1 MLESIERFIDQI
13 PDIVVGQLIDVV
25 KDSVARC
32 GIYFRIFGRIK
43 SFDSLKSKTQIKTY
57 NSEHKLQDLF
67 GIRIAVYF
75 KDDIDIC
82 EKIIR
87 TKFSVDEKNTHID
100 KVGDTEFK
108 PTVMNIICKLP
119 EDICSLLPKELFST
133 IIDKTFEI
141 QIRTIFSEGWHEVEH
156 DLRYKCKGE
165 WTEDPE
171 DSRTLNGI
179 YATLVTCDWA
189 IMHLFEERA
198 YNKYRKEEWVSML
211 KNKFRIKF
219 TNNSINNQ
227 EFTRTSF
234 MKKVYKLDR
243 NQVVLEFL
251 TIKFPCT
258 LDNFLYFINEYFIR
272 DISIETPPII
282 KKECGHCRKSFDLL
296 TLLV

>member
-1 MLESIERFIDQI
+1 MLESIKSFIEQI
-13 PDIVVGQLIDVV
+13 PDMVVSQLIDVV
-25 KDSVARC
+25 RDSVARC

-57 NSEHKLQDLF
+57 NSQHKIQDLF

-87 TKFSVDEKNTHID
+87 ARFSVDEENTNID
-100 KVGDTEFK
+100 KAGDTEFK
-108 PTVMNIICKLP
+108 PTVMNIMCKLP
-119 EDICSLLPKELFST
+119 EEIYLLLPKELFST

-141 QIRTIFSEGWHEVEH
+141 QIRTIFSEGWHEVDH
-156 DLRYKCKGE
+156 DLRYKCKDE
-165 WTEDPE
+165 WTDDPE
-171 DSRTLNGI
+171 ESRTLNGI

-189 IMHLFEERA
+189 IIRLFEDRA

-219 TNNSINNQ
+219 IDNRINNQ
-227 EFTRTSF
+227 EFNKNSF

-243 NQVVLEFL
+243 NQVVLEFFA
-251 TIKFPCT
+251 IKFPCT
-258 LDNFLYFINEYFIR
+258 LDNFLYFINECFIC
-272 DISIETPPII
+272 DTNIETPPLI
-282 KKECGHCRKSFDLL
+282 KKGCENCRNNFKP
-296 TLLV
+296 

>member
-1 MLESIERFIDQI
+1 MIESIKRFIDQI
-13 PDIVVGQLIDVV
+13 PDIVISQLIDIV

-32 GIYFRIFGRIK
+32 GIYFRIFGRTK

-57 NSEHKLQDLF
+57 NSEHKIQDLF

-87 TKFSVDEKNTHID
+87 AKFSVDEKNTRID

-108 PTVMNIICKLP
+108 ATVMNIMCKLP
-119 EDICSLLPKELFST
+119 EEISSLLPKELFST

-156 DLRYKCKGE
+156 DLKYKCQDE
-165 WTEDPE
+165 WTDEPE
-171 DSRTLNGI
+171 DSRAFNGI

-189 IMHLFEERA
+189 IIRLFEERA

-219 TNNSINNQ
+219 IDNSINNQ
-227 EFTRTSF
+227 DFNKTSF
-234 MKKVYKLDR
+234 MKKVFKLDR
-243 NQVVLEFL
+243 NQAV
-251 TIKFPCT
+251 IKFLAIKSPCT
-258 LDNFLYFINEYFIR
+258 LDNFLYFINEFFIK
-272 DISIETPPII
+272 DTDIETPPLI
-282 KKECGHCRKSFDLL
+282 KKECEHCRKTFKL
-296 TLLV
+296 